1 MSLHTLVVRVLL
13 TVLSFFALFASSAL
27 WAASNRPFPQHVT
40 YAAGVI
46 RPTNFTQAQQDQ
58 HVRDFYNYWK
68 SRYLVT
74 AGSNAAGKPLYRVAF
89 GQGSDVT
96 VSEGQGF
103 GMVTVALMEGHDPDA
118 QKLFDGLWYF
128 SRKYP
133 SAINNRLMSWKVQ
146 NGNMVGGNNNA
157 FDGDVDIAYGLLLAH
172 EQWGSTGAVNYQAEA
187 RLVIDAILTSTIGGN
202 SRLPKLGDW
211 TNDNGS
217 PYNQYT
223 PRSSDFMP
231 AHFRAFA
238 TATQNTVWNTV
249 IQRTQAVVN
258 SLQSNYSSTTGLLPD
273 FIIDC
278 QVVGSCRP
286 AYGGF
291 LESGNDGAYYYN
303 AGRTPWRIGLDAL
316 LNGDTTSRNQ
326 TLKMIRW
333 LAGATTGQASNI
345 KAGYQLDGTP
355 IGYYTT
361 SFFIAPFGVSAMLEA
376 NQQTFLNNIYA
387 FVYNKKEN
395 YYEDSVNLLSLLA
408 MTGNYW
414 QPGSSTAV
422 TACADAQDND
432 SDGKTDYPN
441 DPGCVSAT
449 DNDETD
455 SVTNFTLTVSKTGK
469 GAGTINSAPAGINC
483 GADCSEAYASGTAV
497 TLTPT
502 AANGSTFTGW
512 TGCTSV
518 NGTACRVTV
527 NAAKAVK
534 ANFNLLPKYTLTV
547 SKTGKGA
554 GTINSAPAGINCGAD
569 CSEAYASG
577 TAVTLTPTAA
587 TGSTFTGWT
596 GCTSVNGTACR
607 VTVNAAKAVKANF
620 NLGVT
625 PAPLTVKLTTTND
638 WGSGYCTDVNIFN
651 PNATAI
657 DWTINF
663 TTPGTIYNLWNAVYQ
678 QSGQQVRAEGVN
690 WNNLVQPNQSVTFGF
705 CANR

>member
-1 MSLHTLVVRVLL
+1 VYKRQ
-13 TVLSFFALFASSAL
+13 SAL
-27 WAASNRPFPQHVT
+27 WAVSKRPFPQHVT

-96 VSEGQGF
+96 VSEGQGY

-172 EQWGSTGAVNYQAEA
+172 EQWGSSGAVNYQAEA
-187 RLVIDAILTSTIGGN
+187 RLVIDAILTSTIGSN

-211 TNDNGS
+211 TSDNGS
-217 PYNQYT
+217 TYNQYT

-249 IQRTQAVVN
+249 IQRTQAVVD

-278 QVVGSCRP
+278 QTVSSCRP

-303 AGRTPWRIGLDAL
+303 AGRDPWRIGLDAL

-326 TLKMIRW
+326 ALKMIRW

-355 IGYYTT
+355 IGHYTT
-361 SFFIAPFGVSAMLEA
+361 SFFLAPFGVSAMLEA

-387 FVYNKKEN
+387 LVYNKKEN

-449 DNDETD
+449 DTDETD
-455 SVTNFTLTVSKTGK
+455 PLIAACTDNIDNDGDGKTDYPADPGCSSVTDDDESNPLPTACADAKDNDSDGKIDYPNDPGCSSTTDTDETDPVTNFTLTVSKTGK

-483 GADCSEAYASGTAV
+483 GADCSEAYAS
-497 TLTPT
+497 
-502 AANGSTFTGW
+502 
-512 TGCTSV
+512 
-518 NGTACRVTV
+518 
-527 NAAKAVK
+527 
-534 ANFNLLPKYTLTV
+534 
-547 SKTGKGA
+547 
-554 GTINSAPAGINCGAD
+554 D
-569 CSEAYASG
+569 

-596 GCTSVNGTACR
+596 GCTSINGTACL

-620 NLGVT
+620 NLLPKYTLTATKTGTGTGTVNSSPAGINCGTDCSEAYTHGTVVT
-625 PAPLTVKLTTTND
+625 LTPTAAT
-638 WGSGYCTDVNIFN
+638 GS
-651 PNATAI
+651 
-657 DWTINF
+657 
-663 TTPGTIYNLWNAVYQ
+663 
-678 QSGQQVRAEGVN
+678 
-690 WNNLVQPNQSVTFGF
+690 TFKG
-705 CANR
+705 